1 MIEVIKI
8 EVTKRMSIVWKTK
21 MRAKPFTIAANP
33 ERIGFSSMGV
43 SFISFYPAVP
53 RLSFATSF
61 AHIFATGNEFQKYF
75 SARRNS
81 FDLTQNSVKSVLTWV
96 RAWEMSL

>member
-1 MIEVIKI
+1 MLIVAYCVLSVILL
-8 EVTKRMSIVWKTK
+8 
-21 MRAKPFTIAANP
+21 
-33 ERIGFSSMGV
+33 
-43 SFISFYPAVP
+43 SFIYNLRYLLNATPTYPAVP
-53 RLSFATSF
+53 RLSFATRFAHIF